1 MTVLIAEDMDILR
14 QDIRET
20 LEKTGEI
27 SVVAEASAGKSASEQ
42 YFIHKPDIVLMDIEM
57 ESKTD
62 GIEAAEKILQ
72 GDPGAKIIYLTS
84 HDSDEIILSA
94 LATGAKDYVVKGCS
108 DEDLISHIKSVM
120 EGSCNLDSRVQSVLM
135 GEYSRVKKQE
145 KGLLYFVENLS
156 RLTPV
161 EREMIGLL
169 IKGYRIREIADKR
182 NVEIVTVKSQ
192 IRTLLQ
198 KVGLSRTR
206 ELVKIIEELGLSYL
220 FT

>member
-20 LEKTGEI
+20 LERTGEMT
-27 SVVAEASAGKSASEQ
+27 VVAEAATGRSASEE

-57 ESKTD
+57 ESRTA
-62 GIEAAEKILQ
+62 GIEAAERILE
-72 GDPGAKIIYLTS
+72 GDPDAKIIYLTS
-84 HDSDEIILSA
+84 HDSDEIIVSA
-94 LATGAKDYVVKGCS
+94 LATGARDYVVKGCCDS
-108 DEDLISHIKSVM
+108 DLLSHIRSVM

-161 EREMIGLL
+161 EREMISLL

-198 KVGLSRTR
+198 KVGLSRTK